1 MKKTSVFENGLIWFG
16 AAISIAEILTGTYY
30 APMGFKNGFIAI
42 LIGHL
47 IGFIFLYLSGLIGA
61 LSKRSA
67 METTKLTFGSK
78 GGKIFSLL
86 NFLQLL
92 GWTAIM
98 IYDGAS
104 SSSEVFSFGHNLW
117 AILIGVLIIVWLMVG
132 LSDLG
137 KLKTISLVLLFIL
150 TIILSRYIF
159 KEDLSSIAP
168 SSDAMSFGAAIELAI
183 AMPISWLPLI
193 SDYTSKADKGKKSTF
208 VSALVYS
215 LVSIWMYVIGMGG
228 SLITG
233 ETSLASIFSI
243 TKLGVF
249 AVVIIILSTVNTT
262 FMDAYSSGITFK
274 SIKLNS
280 NEKRVGVIVTIIGT
294 IGAMIFPMDNIS
306 NFLYFIGSVFAPMI
320 AIQIAD
326 YFILKNED
334 FVGDYNILNIVSWI
348 FGFIIY
354 RLILNE
360 EFIIGPTLLVIII
373 TMIITIILNKA
384 FGKKE
389 FDN

>member
-159 KEDLSSIAP
+159 KEDLSLIAP

-228 SLITG
+228 SLITAK
-233 ETSLASIFSI
+233 TSLASIFSI

-294 IGAMIFPMDNIS
+294 ISAMIFPMDNIS

-360 EFIIGPTLLVIII
+360 EFILGPTLLVIII

>member
-228 SLITG
+228 SLITAK
-233 ETSLASIFSI
+233 TSLASIFSI

-294 IGAMIFPMDNIS
+294 ISAMIFPMDNIS
-306 NFLYFIGSVFAPMI
+306 NFLLH
-320 AIQIAD
+320 QRHT
-326 YFILKNED
+326 
-334 FVGDYNILNIVSWI
+334 I
-348 FGFIIY
+348 FFLR
-354 RLILNE
+354 RLHLECKFFDISSI
-360 EFIIGPTLLVIII
+360 FLL
-373 TMIITIILNKA
+373 
-384 FGKKE
+384 
-389 FDN
+389 

>member
-16 AAISIAEILTGTYY
+16 AAVSIAEIITGTYY
-30 APMGFKNGFIAI
+30 APMGFKNGFLAI

-47 IGFIFLYLSGLIGA
+47 IGFIFLYLAGLIGA

-78 GGKIFSLL
+78 GGKIFSFL

-98 IYDGAS
+98 IYDAAI
-104 SSSEVFSFGHNLW
+104 SSSEIFSFGHNLW
-117 AILIGVLIIVWLMVG
+117 AFLTGALIIVWLMIG
-132 LSDLG
+132 ISDLG
-137 KLKTISLVLLFIL
+137 KVNTVSMTLLFIL

-159 KEDLSSIAP
+159 KDDILSIGPAKES
-168 SSDAMSFGAAIELAI
+168 MSFGAAVELAV

-193 SDYTSKADKGKKSTF
+193 SDYTSNAEKGRESTF
-208 VSALVYS
+208 VSAIVYS
-215 LVSIWMYVIGMGG
+215 LISIWMYVIGMGG

-233 ETSLASIFSI
+233 KTSLASIFSI

-262 FMDAYSSGITFK
+262 FMDAYSSGLTFK
-274 SIKLNS
+274 SIKLDA
-280 NEKRVGVIVTIIGT
+280 NEKKVGVIVSIIGT
-294 IGAMIFPMDNIS
+294 ISAMIFPMDDITD
-306 NFLYFIGSVFAPMI
+306 FLYFIGSVFAPMI

-326 YFILKNED
+326 YFILKNEAY
-334 FVGDYNILNIVSWI
+334 VGDYNILNTTSWI
-348 FGFIIY
+348 LGFIIY

-360 EFIIGPTLLVIII
+360 EFILGPTLLVIII
-373 TMIITIILNKA
+373 TMIITIILNKV
-384 FGKKE
+384 FGEK
-389 FDN
+389 

>member
-159 KEDLSSIAP
+159 KEDL
-168 SSDAMSFGAAIELAI
+168 
-183 AMPISWLPLI
+183 
-193 SDYTSKADKGKKSTF
+193 
-208 VSALVYS
+208 
-215 LVSIWMYVIGMGG
+215 
-228 SLITG
+228 
-233 ETSLASIFSI
+233 
-243 TKLGVF
+243 
-249 AVVIIILSTVNTT
+249 
-262 FMDAYSSGITFK
+262 
-274 SIKLNS
+274 
-280 NEKRVGVIVTIIGT
+280 
-294 IGAMIFPMDNIS
+294 
-306 NFLYFIGSVFAPMI
+306 
-320 AIQIAD
+320 
-326 YFILKNED
+326 
-334 FVGDYNILNIVSWI
+334 
-348 FGFIIY
+348 
-354 RLILNE
+354 
-360 EFIIGPTLLVIII
+360 
-373 TMIITIILNKA
+373 
-384 FGKKE
+384 
-389 FDN
+389 